1 VGYDPLTKRE
11 LPRSYVSFLE
21 SRVAYL
27 KQVLIDHNIDFKPA
41 TAYDEE
47 ETLRLESGVRRET
60 SPGASLKK
68 KKFLR
73 DR

>member
-1 VGYDPLTKRE
+1 MGYDPLTKRE

-21 SRVAYL
+21 SRVGYL

-47 ETLRLESGVRRET
+47 ETLQIRVWCQT
-60 SPGASLKK
+60 
-68 KKFLR
+68 
-73 DR
+73 